1 MQRLSGWR
9 WWRVLMPALLLL
21 SVAHAEVP
29 VPELK
34 ARVTDETGTLS
45 ASQKATLESRLKAV
59 EQNKGSQVA
68 LLIVPTT
75 DGESL
80 EDFGIRV
87 ADAWKLGRASVDDGA
102 IFIIAKDD
110 HRMRIEVGYGLEG
123 AIPDAIAKRII
134 EEQVSPNFRQGDYYA
149 GISAGLDA
157 IIARISGEAL
167 PPPAKPTRRQHQQS
181 NDARLWLPV
190 VLAVAIGF
198 IVRSFVNAGA
208 GMGAAAA
215 IAGVSG
221 VVMLGIGAGLVMAF
235 FAVFL
240 VGGGLGGGVRGLRR
254 GGGWI
259 GPGGGGFGGGRGGGG
274 FRGGG
279 GGFGGG
285 GASGGW

>member
-1 MQRLSGWR
+1 MAGPRIIWRL
-9 WWRVLMPALLLL
+9 LLALAPALLLL
-21 SVAHAEVP
+21 SVARAEVP
-29 VPELK
+29 VPDLT
-34 ARVTDETGTLS
+34 ARVTDQTGTLT
-45 ASQKATLESRLKAV
+45 AREKAALESRLKAV
-59 EQNKGSQVA
+59 EQAKGSQVA

-80 EDFGIRV
+80 ESFGIRV
-87 ADAWKLGRASVDDGA
+87 ADAWKLGRESVDDGV

-134 EEQVSPNFRQGDYYA
+134 EEQVSPDFRQGDYYA

-167 PPPAKPTRRQHQQS
+167 PPPAQPSHRPRQQS
-181 NDARLWLPV
+181 GEGLLWLPV
-190 VLAVAIGF
+190 VLAVVIGF
-198 IVRSFVNAGA
+198 VVRAVGGTGA
-208 GMGAAAA
+208 GIGTAAV
-215 IAGVSG
+215 IAGIG
-221 VVMLGIGAGLVMAF
+221 GALLLGIGAGLMMAA
-235 FAVFL
+235 FAALFVSGAL
-240 VGGGLGGGVRGLRR
+240 RGGRRGLRR

-259 GPGGGGFGGGRGGGG
+259 GPGGGFGGGGGGG